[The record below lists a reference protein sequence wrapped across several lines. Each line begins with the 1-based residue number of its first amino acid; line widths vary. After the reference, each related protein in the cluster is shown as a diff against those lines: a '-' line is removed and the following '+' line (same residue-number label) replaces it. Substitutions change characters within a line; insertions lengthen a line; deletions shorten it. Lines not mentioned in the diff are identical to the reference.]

1 MRAARLDPT
10 CRYLRLRMLGSES
23 LYKVLEQDG
32 EIVTGEVVHA
42 PGLEPGTRVR
52 LRAAAMEQLD
62 ASALEGVA
70 AAGRFAAPVALRAAR
85 S

>member
-1 MRAARLDPT
+1 
-10 CRYLRLRMLGSES
+10 MLGSES
-23 LYKVLEQDG
+23 LYKVLGEDG
-32 EIVTGEVVHA
+32 EIVTVEVVHA

-62 ASALEGVA
+62 ASALERVVPA
-70 AAGRFAAPVALRAAR
+70 RRFVSPVALRVAR